1 MKKVLSLFFCL
12 YSLSLFAQLNPG
24 LVVKVNGKIIP
35 SANAAF
41 GGVLDLDAPLC
52 GKLVLVSSK
61 GGANPT
67 DNTKLE
73 ACDEILNAGDL
84 NGNIAL
90 VRRGT
95 CNFNVKAKLVQ
106 DAGAIAMIMF
116 DNVANTP
123 PANMTG
129 TDATVTIPV
138 CRITLEDGTALATD
152 LKANKNV
159 QACLIAPSATIS
171 DVYGNRYFNT
181 TPKSQGDSLYPLV
194 SIVNRGTDTIKNVT
208 FYAEYTSPSGVKT
221 TISSGT
227 DDIAPTSSGFV
238 NLISFDNFFPTE
250 VGTYNVKFYSKNYR
264 EDTLRT
270 QTIVSEYTF
279 ANDNGQL
286 TGTGTARTPA
296 TFATQFKKYSHL
308 SYYYVSK
315 DTKAT
320 FATFGIVNAAQMKNR
335 GFRVSIWESS
345 DEKLDAIGSSVSSVD
360 QVAEFPIGDE
370 VFYTMKGTEKSL
382 ITVPLTDGSSKGIQL
397 EKDKVYVLA
406 VEYDGSSYAD
416 SIVPQYTLGRNF
428 PIRWP
433 GVAIFGTGVMSGDRY
448 FTGGWNTTED
458 PVGRLHLDNFV
469 GTEQLASLEEDEVS
483 VFPNPT
489 NGLVNLSLKLKS
501 TPKKVD
507 LGIMDF
513 NGKLIEVI
521 SINQQDGVIPVNIS
535 HYPAGTYFFTVKT
548 DKAFTTEKVIKQ

>member
-1 MKKVLSLFFCL
+1 MKKVLSFLFCL

-24 LVVKVNGKIIP
+24 LIVKVNGKVIP

-41 GGVLDLDAPLC
+41 GKALDIDVPLC

-61 GGANPT
+61 GGATPT

-73 ACDEILNAGDL
+73 ACDSILNAADL

-95 CNFNVKAKLVQ
+95 CNFNIKAKFVQ
-106 DAGAIAMIMF
+106 DAGAIAMIMI
-116 DNVANTP
+116 DNVPNTP

-129 TDATVTIPV
+129 TDATITIPV
-138 CRITLEDGTALATD
+138 CRITLEDGTALVTD
-152 LKANKNV
+152 LKASKPI
-159 QACLIAPSATIS
+159 QACLLAPSAVYN

-181 TPKSQGDSLYPLV
+181 TPKSQGDSLYPL
-194 SIVNRGTDTIKNVT
+194 ITITNRGLDTIKNAE
-208 FYAEYTSPSGVKT
+208 FFAEYTAPSGKKT
-221 TISSGT
+221 IVSSGKNN
-227 DDIAPTSSGFV
+227 IEPTAAGFI
-238 NLISFDNFFPTE
+238 NLFALDGYYPTE
-250 VGTYNVKFYSKNYR
+250 LGVHNVKFYSKNWR
-264 EDTLRT
+264 DDTLRT
-270 QTIVSEYTF
+270 QTVVSDFTF
-279 ANDNGQL
+279 ANDNGSL

-296 TFATQFKKYSHL
+296 TFATQFKKYSHV
-308 SYYYVSK
+308 SYYYTNK

-335 GFRVSIWESS
+335 DFKVSIWESS
-345 DEKLDAIGSSVSSVD
+345 DEKLDAIASTVSSVD
-360 QVAEFPIGDE
+360 VIAEFPIGDE
-370 VFYTMKGTEKSL
+370 VIYKMQGNEKSL
-382 ITVPLTDGSSKGIQL
+382 ITVPLTDGNSKGIQL

-406 VEYDGSSYAD
+406 VEYDGSAYTD

-433 GVAIFGTGVMSGDRY
+433 GVSIFGTGLMSGDRY

-469 GTEQLASLEEDEVS
+469 GTEQLAALTEDEVS

-489 NGLVNLSLKLKS
+489 NGLVNLSLKLKA

-521 SINQQDGVIPVNIS
+521 SINQQEGIIPVNIS